1 MPETYV
7 RETVIVIDHELNE
20 ARADTTVRAMA
31 TLLTRYGFEEVG
43 DARALPYRR
52 FRGQADQIWPR
63 SPKGQRKV
71 GGAARKSVEAKKRR
85 PRTPATVDLAA

>member
-1 MPETYV
+1 MPDKYV
-7 RETVIVIDHELNE
+7 YETVIVIDHASNE

-52 FRGQADQIWPR
+52 FRGQADQIR
-63 SPKGQRKV
+63 LRLPKGQRKV
-71 GGAARKSVEAKKRR
+71 RGVARKSREAAKRV
-85 PRTPATVDLAA
+85 PRAPSEADLAA